1 MKVFEAILD
10 AIYPRKC
17 AFCHK
22 KMGKE
27 EGLLCADCEKS
38 LPYAGKD
45 SGQRIPFT
53 SRCWSPLFYEGD
65 VRDSLHRFK
74 FGGLNMYAAPYA
86 NLMHSRCA
94 GALADVDLISWV
106 PLSRARLRTRG
117 YDQAHLLAA
126 ELAERA
132 QLPCVKT
139 LKKIKNVKPQSR
151 TGAFESRQKNIRGA
165 YTVTDAEAIKG
176 KNILLVDDII
186 TTGATI
192 SECAATLLE
201 AGAKQIT
208 GMTVA
213 RRKD

>member
-1 MKVFEAILD
+1 MKPIEAILD

-27 EGLLCADCEKS
+27 EGLLCAECEKN
-38 LPYAGKD
+38 LPYAGKE
-45 SGQRIPFT
+45 SRQRIPFT
-53 SRCWSPLFYEGD
+53 ALCWSPLFYEGE
-65 VRDSLHRFK
+65 VRESLHRFK

-86 NLMHSRCA
+86 DLMHSRCA
-94 GALADVDLISWV
+94 EAFGDVELITWV

-117 YDQAHLLAA
+117 YDQAGLLAA
-126 ELAERA
+126 ELAERTK
-132 QLPCVKT
+132 LPCMKT

-165 YTVTDAEAIKG
+165 YAVTDAEAIKG
-176 KNILLVDDII
+176 KTILLVDDII
-186 TTGATI
+186 TTGATV

-201 AGAKQIT
+201 AGAKRIT
-208 GMTVA
+208 GITVA

>member
-1 MKVFEAILD
+1 MKAIEAILD

-27 EGLLCADCEKS
+27 KGLLCSECEKS
-38 LPYAGKD
+38 LPYAGKNA
-45 SGQRIPFT
+45 GQRIPFM
-53 SRCWSPLFYEGD
+53 SRCWSPLFYEGA

-86 NLMHSRCA
+86 DIMQTRCA
-94 GALADVDLISWV
+94 EALEGVELITWV

-117 YDQAHLLAA
+117 YDQARLLAA
-126 ELAERA
+126 ELAGRT

-165 YTVTDAEAIKG
+165 YAVTDVETIKG
-176 KNILLVDDII
+176 KTILLIDDII
-186 TTGATI
+186 TTGATL
-192 SECAATLLE
+192 SECAATLLN
-201 AGAKQIT
+201 AGAKRIM